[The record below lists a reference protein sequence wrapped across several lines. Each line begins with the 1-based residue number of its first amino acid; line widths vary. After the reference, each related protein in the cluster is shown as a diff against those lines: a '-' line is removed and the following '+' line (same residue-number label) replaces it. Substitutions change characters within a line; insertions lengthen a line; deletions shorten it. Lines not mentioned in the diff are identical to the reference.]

1 MVNEGQRVHLMTSDE
16 FARQARV
23 ARSTIERWRYE
34 GHGPEPVRLGKRTVR
49 YVRSDVDR
57 FTGLSPNVTGRRQ

>member
-1 MVNEGQRVHLMTSDE
+1 MTSEE

-23 ARSTIERWRYE
+23 ASSTVERWRYE

-49 YVRSDVDR
+49 YKRSDVDR
-57 FTGLSPNVTGRRQ
+57 FTGLADVTGGGE